1 MEDEFYEKYS
11 NVISDKVCM
20 STNNECVIWTA
31 ATTGEK
37 VKYGVV
43 KVRFRC
49 GNRRTVKA
57 HRLSYMLYR
66 RQTFMTAHLDA
77 SHLCHNSLCVNAEH
91 VRLEPHSVNVQ
102 REIHV
107 RKLAIVAGMVFI
119 QHASY
124 TYGYVRLQLKRGKN

>member
-11 NVISDKVCM
+11 SVISDKVCM
-20 STNNECVIWTA
+20 STNNVCVIWTA

-57 HRLSYMLYR
+57 HRLSCMLYR
-66 RQTFMTAHLDA
+66 RQTLMTAHLDA

-91 VRLEPHSVNVQ
+91 VSLEAHSVNV
-102 REIHV
+102 
-107 RKLAIVAGMVFI
+107 
-119 QHASY
+119 HAFLS
-124 TYGYVRLQLKRGKN
+124 VLEVCFDHSLSCLLV